1 MDAVARRIGEEHP
14 EEVEHGIGLFSQ
26 KELVVANTRPALLLL
41 LGSVGLVLLIACANI
56 ANLLL
61 VRATERRRELGVR
74 QALGA
79 GRGRL
84 LVQHLSESVV
94 LSLAGG
100 AAGYLVAV
108 GSIGPFVA
116 AFPGGLPR
124 GNEVGVDYRVLAVA
138 AGLSIATGLAT
149 GVLPAIRAV
158 TTSVVQVLQD
168 GGRGFAGGRQ
178 HNRTQAALVVS
189 EIALAFVL
197 LAGAGLFVR
206 SFTRLTSIER
216 GFVTDSLLVMPVVL
230 PIPYRESNETA
241 PAFYQE
247 LNERLRS
254 TPGVELVAATSQMP
268 FVSGFSWP
276 PTSIET
282 SEGVVEDIMHS
293 SSVTPEYFEAMGIP
307 TVAGRTFDSSD
318 RDGSLPVAVVNEA
331 MVKQYWP
338 DENPIGRQVRRDVQG
353 DSVWM
358 TVIGVVGD
366 IRNQL
371 NRAPFP
377 EFFMANAQ
385 RPSWYRVEVIKT
397 AVRPN
402 SLIPA
407 VREAV
412 WAVDPDVP
420 VQVWK
425 LEDRINQSAAVASPR
440 FGIYV
445 LGALSAL
452 AGLLAIVGIYG
463 VLAYAVQ
470 QRSQE
475 IGIRMALGAATRN
488 VLGAVLQR
496 GLVMVGTGLAL
507 GLAIA
512 LAAGRLMESLLFEVS
527 PADPVT
533 MVAVALLVLFAALVA
548 SFVPARRAT
557 RVDPVEAMRDA

>member
-1 MDAVARRIGEEHP
+1 
-14 EEVEHGIGLFSQ
+14 
-26 KELVVANTRPALLLL
+26 
-41 LGSVGLVLLIACANI
+41 
-56 ANLLL
+56 
-61 VRATERRRELGVR
+61 
-74 QALGA
+74 
-79 GRGRL
+79 
-84 LVQHLSESVV
+84 
-94 LSLAGG
+94 
-100 AAGYLVAV
+100 
-108 GSIGPFVA
+108 
-116 AFPGGLPR
+116 
-124 GNEVGVDYRVLAVA
+124 
-138 AGLSIATGLAT
+138 
-149 GVLPAIRAV
+149 
-158 TTSVVQVLQD
+158 
-168 GGRGFAGGRQ
+168 
-178 HNRTQAALVVS
+178 
-189 EIALAFVL
+189 
-197 LAGAGLFVR
+197 
-206 SFTRLTSIER
+206 
-216 GFVTDSLLVMPVVL
+216 MPVVL

-241 PAFYQE
+241 TAFYQE

-377 EFFMANAQ
+377 EF
-385 RPSWYRVEVIKT
+385 YRVEVIKT

>member
-1 MDAVARRIGEEHP
+1 
-14 EEVEHGIGLFSQ
+14 
-26 KELVVANTRPALLLL
+26 
-41 LGSVGLVLLIACANI
+41 
-56 ANLLL
+56 
-61 VRATERRRELGVR
+61 
-74 QALGA
+74 
-79 GRGRL
+79 
-84 LVQHLSESVV
+84 
-94 LSLAGG
+94 
-100 AAGYLVAV
+100 
-108 GSIGPFVA
+108 
-116 AFPGGLPR
+116 
-124 GNEVGVDYRVLAVA
+124 
-138 AGLSIATGLAT
+138 
-149 GVLPAIRAV
+149 
-158 TTSVVQVLQD
+158 
-168 GGRGFAGGRQ
+168 
-178 HNRTQAALVVS
+178 
-189 EIALAFVL
+189 
-197 LAGAGLFVR
+197 
-206 SFTRLTSIER
+206 
-216 GFVTDSLLVMPVVL
+216 
-230 PIPYRESNETA
+230 
-241 PAFYQE
+241 
-247 LNERLRS
+247 
-254 TPGVELVAATSQMP
+254 MP
-268 FVSGFSWP
+268 FVGGLSWP
-276 PTSIET
+276 PTSVKT
-282 SEGVVEDIMHS
+282 AEGVVEDIMHS

-425 LEDRINQSAAVASPR
+425 LEDRINQSAAVA
-440 FGIYV
+440 
-445 LGALSAL
+445 L